1 MYCKNCGNE
10 INSSEKFCS
19 KCGEVNNYNVPA
31 DNSISDLTKHSN
43 FIEKIKKYKWV
54 MFGIIALIM
63 IVIIITSVATSNKP
77 EKKILGQWQVS
88 EISQDEN
95 LNDYPEGYF
104 CFFEDGR
111 MTSDDIS
118 GTYYFQD
125 DTLTLQYNSMWV
137 GSVTYKY
144 SIHGNT
150 LELKNI
156 EKDESKPSICYE
168 KVE

>member
-1 MYCKNCGNE
+1 MYCKNCGTEVKEN
-10 INSSEKFCS
+10 EKFCN
-19 KCGEVNNYNVPA
+19 KCGEVNNYNVSVA
-31 DNSISDLTKHSN
+31 NSILDLTGHSD
-43 FIEKIKKYKWV
+43 FIEKIKKYKWILFV
-54 MFGIIALIM
+54 IITLII
-63 IVIIITSVATSNKP
+63 IVIIIISVANSNKP
-77 EKKILGQWQVS
+77 ENKILGQWQVS

-104 CFFEDGR
+104 CFFEDGK

-118 GTYYFQD
+118 GTYYFKD
-125 DTLTLQYNSMWV
+125 DTLTLQYNTMWV

-156 EKDESKPSICYE
+156 EKDESKPAIYYE
-168 KVE
+168 RVK